1 MYEKQRKTKEKMDSG
16 HRRRYTDNGNKR
28 VEKAV

>member
-1 MYEKQRKTKEKMDSG
+1 MVSG

-28 VEKAV
+28 VKKIVYGKGGMEENH